1 MTDFDSSYDTT
12 SYSYDTTSYD
22 TGYGY
27 DTTSYDTGYGY
38 DTTSYDT
45 GYDATAWTDLSNGL
59 SDASWSEW
67 DASID
72 YTTMANDAWASG
84 QMDLYHLYTDAATT
98 AEANSWDLY
107 DASWDAWYG
116 PVNAEGYTA
125 YDASM
130 GYSAYDTSF
139 IEPAS
144 AADNTSLIS
153 DYDATSVL

>member
-1 MTDFDSSYDTT
+1 MTDFDT
-12 SYSYDTTSYD
+12 SYSYDTNSYD

-27 DTTSYDTGYGY
+27 DTSD
-38 DTTSYDT
+38 
-45 GYDATAWTDLSNGL
+45 DATAWTDLSNDIAQVSWNEWGN
-59 SDASWSEW
+59 SIEYSQMADA
-67 DASID
+67 
-72 YTTMANDAWASG
+72 AWLSG
-84 QMDLYHLYTDAATT
+84 QMELYWTYDEMADTATS
-98 AEANSWDLY
+98 NSWALW

-130 GYSAYDTSF
+130 GYTSTDTSF

-153 DYDATSVL
+153 NDDTSATL